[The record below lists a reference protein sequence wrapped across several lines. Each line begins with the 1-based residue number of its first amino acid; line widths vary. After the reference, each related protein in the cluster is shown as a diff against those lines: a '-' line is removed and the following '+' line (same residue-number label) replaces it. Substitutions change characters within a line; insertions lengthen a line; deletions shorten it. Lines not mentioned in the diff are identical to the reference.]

1 MAEEVSRAHEQVIV
15 HPLVLLNVVDH
26 YNRVAKDTQR
36 RVVGILLGESDA
48 SGRVDCTNSFAVPF
62 EEDANDKT
70 VWFLDHDFLEE
81 MAHMFKR
88 INVREKIVGFYSTG
102 PRIKPADLDIADLV
116 SSYCKKPVFAIID
129 IRAQR
134 EEEGLPVK
142 AYTTVEKVSESGGET
157 EKVFKYIRS
166 EVGAFQAEEVGVEH
180 LLRDINDASTSNLAE
195 QIKHKISAL
204 NGLEGRLG
212 EMSDYLDMVHA
223 GTLPINYEIVYN
235 LQNIMNLF
243 PNLNLEGLI
252 QSIFVK
258 TNDMYL
264 VIYVS
269 SIIRSITALHDL
281 LQNKIR
287 FDEAMSTAAAVGG
300 GGAVKKDAKD
310 EKAGDEKKG
319 AQPNGK

>member
-1 MAEEVSRAHEQVIV
+1 MSSDDPDQVIV

-26 YNRVAKDTQR
+26 YNRKARDTQR
-36 RVVGILLGESDA
+36 RVVGVLLGESDK
-48 SGRVDCTNSFAVPF
+48 GRVDCTNSFAVPF
-62 EEDANDKT
+62 EEDSRDKT

-102 PRIKPADLDIADLV
+102 PLIKPADLNIADLV
-116 SSYCKKPVFAIID
+116 SNYCKNPVFAIID
-129 IRAQR
+129 IRAER

-142 AYTTVEKVSESGGET
+142 AYSTVEKVSESGGET

-166 EVGAFQAEEVGVEH
+166 EVGAFDAEEVGVEH

-195 QIKHKISAL
+195 QIKHKVSAL
-204 NGLEGRLG
+204 HGLQGRLQ
-212 EMSDYLDMVHA
+212 EMTGYLDRVYA
-223 GTLPINYEIVYN
+223 GELPINNEIIAN
-235 LQNIMNLF
+235 MQNIMNLF

-258 TNDMYL
+258 SNDMYL
-264 VIYVS
+264 VIYIS
-269 SIIRSITALHDL
+269 SIIRSVTALHDL

-287 FDEAMSTAAAVGG
+287 FDEATLTSKSIDEKVNLSKGTS
-300 GGAVKKDAKD
+300 KD
-310 EKAGDEKKG
+310 EKVSTKDSKK
-319 AQPNGK
+319 

>member
-1 MAEEVSRAHEQVIV
+1 MAEEPNQVIV

-36 RVVGILLGESDA
+36 RVVGVLLGESDN
-48 SGRVDCTNSFAVPF
+48 GRVDCTNSFAVPF
-62 EEDANDKT
+62 EEDSRDKT

-102 PRIKPADLDIADLV
+102 PKIKPADLDIADLV
-116 SSYCKKPVFAIID
+116 SNYCKQPVFALID
-129 IRAQR
+129 IRAHR

-142 AYTTVEKVSESGGET
+142 AYSTVEKVSESGGET

-166 EVGAFQAEEVGVEH
+166 EVGAFEAEEVGVEH

-195 QIKHKISAL
+195 QIKHKVSAL
-204 NGLEGRLG
+204 NGLEGRLA
-212 EMSDYLDMVHA
+212 EMSSYLDKVHA
-223 GTLPINYEIVYN
+223 GDLPINNEIVYN

-269 SIIRSITALHDL
+269 SIIRSVTALHDL

-287 FDEAMSTAAAVGG
+287 FHEATSGRGAA
-300 GGAVKKDAKD
+300 KKDTKVA
-310 EKAGDEKKG
+310 DEKKDKTG
-319 AQPNGK
+319 TEKKGDDSANKKGK

>member
-1 MAEEVSRAHEQVIV
+1 MAEPNEVIV

-26 YNRVAKDTQR
+26 YNRVAKDTTR
-36 RVVGILLGESDA
+36 RVVGILLGESGN
-48 SGRVDCTNSFAVPF
+48 GRVDCTNSFAVPF
-62 EEDANDKT
+62 EEDSRDKT
-70 VWFLDHDFLEE
+70 VWFLDHDFLEQ

-88 INVREKIVGFYSTG
+88 INVREKIVGFYSSG
-102 PRIKPADLDIADLV
+102 PLIKPSDLDIAALV
-116 SSYCKKPVFAIID
+116 SNYCKKPVFALID
-129 IRAQR
+129 IRANR

-142 AYTTVEKVSESGGET
+142 AYTTIEKVSEGGGET

-166 EVGAFQAEEVGVEH
+166 EVGAFEAEEVGVEH

-195 QIKHKISAL
+195 QIKHKVSAL
-204 NGLEGRLG
+204 HGLEGRLG
-212 EMSDYLDMVHA
+212 EMTEYLDKVQK
-223 GTLPINYEIVYN
+223 GDLPINNEIIYN

-264 VIYVS
+264 VIYIS
-269 SIIRSITALHDL
+269 SIIRSVTALHDL

-287 FDEAMSTAAAVGG
+287 FEEATSGKTDKKKETKSDSKADSDNKKGDKKTTPAS
-300 GGAVKKDAKD
+300 GGAKK
-310 EKAGDEKKG
+310 
-319 AQPNGK
+319 